1 MKNQIT
7 ILVPLWDRS
16 EYTLDWIKNN
26 YCSDYN
32 YSKTK
37 ISNLDFKFENNGA
50 KFLLF
55 NYN

>member
-32 YSKTK
+32 YYFADGSKSTVAYRYGIK
-37 ISNLDFKFENNGA
+37 YCCDN
-50 KFLLF
+50 
-55 NYN
+55 